1 MNFILITLK
10 INSWLLFTDTD
21 SLLYEIETED
31 IYEDFSNNKEM
42 IGFSNYP
49 IKSKYY
55 DKLNKLVISKMKDET
70 ANVAIEEF
78 LGLKPKM
85 YSYSV
90 DDEREH

>member
-1 MNFILITLK
+1 
-10 INSWLLFTDTD
+10 
-21 SLLYEIETED
+21 
-31 IYEDFSNNKEM
+31 M

-55 DKLNKLVISKMKDET
+55 DKLNKLVISKMKNET
-70 ANVAIEEF
+70 SNVAIEEF

-90 DDEREH
+90 DDERKH